1 MKIIP
6 LLHNKKT
13 NFKSKKMKLFFTVLV
28 VKSYIIILANQSLP
42 LTQNLPETEIH
53 TNQPD
58 VSL

>member
-13 NFKSKKMKLFFTVLV
+13 NFKSKKMNLFFTVLV

-42 LTQNLPETEIH
+42 LTQNLPEAEIH